1 MKDMFFITI
10 ILGGYCFAL
19 LKLFEHLM
27 VFERKKHSELYNVEP
42 LTNYISEN

>member
-19 LKLFEHLM
+19 LKFFEYLM
-27 VFERKKHSELYNVEP
+27 VFERKKHPELYCGEP
-42 LTNYISEN
+42 LVNYDSEN